1 MITFSVI
8 TLASIVIILFTFYF
22 LFFPFSFLLSKRDGT
37 LLIIHLLYY
46 GNRLNVVAL

>member
-8 TLASIVIILFTFYF
+8 TLASIVIILFNFYF
-22 LFFPFSFLLSKRDGT
+22 LFFSFLLSKRDGS